1 MSNYVYAVAYDDN
14 VMRSIS
20 ASSIRNAEDK
30 IIDRFRDD
38 YEIEK
43 EFNNY
48 REFKDYMWDNYE
60 VLVSN
65 PQDIEAL

>member
-1 MSNYVYAVAYDDN
+1 MSSYIYAVACDDN
-14 VMRSIS
+14 VIRSIS

-30 IIDRFRDD
+30 IIDRIRDD
-38 YEIEK
+38 YEIEE

-48 REFKDYMWDNYE
+48 HEFKDYMWDNYE
-60 VLVSN
+60 VLGSN

>member
-30 IIDRFRDD
+30 IIDKFRDD

>member
-1 MSNYVYAVAYDDN
+1 MSNYIYAVAYDDN
-14 VMRSIS
+14 VIRSIS

-38 YEIEK
+38 YEIEE

-48 REFKDYMWDNYE
+48 HEFKNYMWDNYE
-60 VLVSN
+60 VLISS